1 MSILLLSQICH
12 IAHVK
17 TFDNIDSDAMRI
29 SYLTLRYRKGLWKDD
44 SLTAESL
51 PFVFEYELITL
62 LRFYQQYWS
71 FSLFPNNGQVFC
83 SFLPKVTSRKY
94 LNMFQSFRSKIDYF
108 EKTAQNLILLCCLK
122 KNKFSVQFIKWNDV
136 RLYNNSL

>member
-44 SLTAESL
+44 SLTAESQ

-71 FSLFPNNGQVFC
+71 FSLFLNNGQVFC
-83 SFLPKVTSRKY
+83 SFLPKVTLRKY

-108 EKTAQNLILLCCLK
+108 EKTAQNLILLCFFFK
-122 KNKFSVQFIKWNDV
+122 KRSFLYKVKWC
-136 RLYNNSL
+136 